1 LSIGASQVACW
12 WGFQQRETG
21 LWHLRRQPCFPHQ
34 PGWYQGVISDPLFQ
48 RAVAELRPAS
58 AGGIASQTFGS
69 PASPWGR
76 SWPRLCL

>member
-21 LWHLRRQPCFPHQ
+21 LWHLRRHLCFPHQ

-48 RAVAELRPAS
+48 RAVAEL
-58 AGGIASQTFGS
+58 
-69 PASPWGR
+69 
-76 SWPRLCL
+76 